1 MICRLYLS
9 KAVTKKKKKRA
20 RRVPWAN
27 IKREP

>member
-9 KAVTKKKKKRA
+9 KAVTKKKKRA